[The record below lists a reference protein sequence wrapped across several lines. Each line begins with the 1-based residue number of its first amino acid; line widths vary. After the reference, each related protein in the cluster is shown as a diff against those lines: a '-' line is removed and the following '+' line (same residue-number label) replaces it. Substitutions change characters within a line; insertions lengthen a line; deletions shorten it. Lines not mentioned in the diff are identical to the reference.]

1 MNEDSNGCSD
11 LYALPDVAVAMM
23 MAEGIVV
30 CPRCL
35 VAACKIC
42 LSSGNDDA
50 DGAVVCVRYLSA
62 FMQAILSNDNGTHA
76 KETRMI
82 AELVLV

>member
-23 MAEGIVV
+23 MAEGTAV
-30 CPRCL
+30 CPHCL
-35 VAACKIC
+35 VAACKLC

-50 DGAVVCVRYLSA
+50 VK
-62 FMQAILSNDNGTHA
+62 Q
-76 KETRMI
+76 
-82 AELVLV
+82 